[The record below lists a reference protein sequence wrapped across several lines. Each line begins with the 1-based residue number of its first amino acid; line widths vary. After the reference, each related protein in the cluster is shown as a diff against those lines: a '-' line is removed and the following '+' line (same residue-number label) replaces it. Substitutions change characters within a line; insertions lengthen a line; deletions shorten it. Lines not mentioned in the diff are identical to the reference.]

1 MKARNATLLSPAAQ
15 FAQGLEALAA
25 AGPVEPVIAE
35 VASGRID
42 LASLASRGPQ
52 SPVEQALLTLAG
64 AVDEANALGAK
75 LSLPQWFERITGRAP
90 GALTPVAVSN
100 EEAAQRLA
108 AASQKLPAIG
118 EHAKRLYSYGK
129 GYAVVDGHK
138 TYDGAAIDAL
148 TKAEV
153 KKMRAVRAEL
163 AQQLGPLDAAKR
175 AGQLDPVAAAKL
187 NAVLVD
193 VSALVRSVQV
203 LGLPI

>member
-1 MKARNATLLSPAAQ
+1 MKARNANALSPAAQ

-25 AGPVEPVIAE
+25 AGPVEPVIAD

-42 LASLASRGPQ
+42 LASLAIRGAQ
-52 SPVEQALLTLAG
+52 GPVEKALLTLAA
-64 AVDEANALGAK
+64 AVEEANALGAK
-75 LSLPQWFERITGRAP
+75 LSLPQWFERITGRSP
-90 GALTPVAVSN
+90 GAMTPVSVSAA
-100 EEAAQRLA
+100 EAAQRLA
-108 AASQKLPAIG
+108 AARDKLPTIG
-118 EHAKRLYSYGK
+118 EHAQRLYSYGK
-129 GYAVVDGHK
+129 GWAVVDGQK

-148 TKAEV
+148 ITVEV
-153 KKMRAVRAEL
+153 KKMRAARAEL

-175 AGQLDPVAAAKL
+175 AGQLDAVAAAKL

>member
-138 TYDGAAIDAL
+138 TYDGAAIDQKKIGHA
-148 TKAEV
+148 AE
-153 KKMRAVRAEL
+153 R
-163 AQQLGPLDAAKR
+163 R
-175 AGQLDPVAAAKL
+175 AGRRPGV
-187 NAVLVD
+187 
-193 VSALVRSVQV
+193 SVQV